1 VTKLHELPPDHCIRK
16 AQQFRLNSDRRNV
29 NTSFE
34 LDYTLLTA
42 LQQQANKLGF
52 KSWGAYLRH
61 VLDFHIVTFHPEL
74 LHEHITTNRNHK
86 GVHPATARTQSNT
99 ADPRT
104 QSKEDWP
111 TKGAPYPVGY
121 RPKNPQRDPLVVR

>member
-1 VTKLHELPPDHCIRK
+1 MAEQL
-16 AQQFRLNSDRRNV
+16 RLDSDRRNV

-34 LDYTLLTA
+34 LDYTVLTA

-86 GVHPATARTQSNT
+86 GVHPATSRTQANT
-99 ADPRT
+99 ASPYT
-104 QSKEDWP
+104 QSKENRQ
-111 TKGAPYPVGY
+111 TKGTPYPVGY
-121 RPKNPQRDPLVVR
+121 CSKGTQRDPLVVR

>member
-1 VTKLHELPPDHCIRK
+1 MAEQL
-16 AQQFRLNSDRRNV
+16 RLDSERRNV

-34 LDYTLLTA
+34 LDYTVLTA
-42 LQQQANKLGF
+42 LQQQARKLGF

-86 GVHPATARTQSNT
+86 GVHPATSRTQANT
-99 ADPRT
+99 AGPHT
-104 QSKEDWP
+104 QSKEDRQ
-111 TKGAPYPVGY
+111 TKGTSYPVGY
-121 RPKNPQRDPLVVR
+121 RSKGPQRDPLVVR

>member
-1 VTKLHELPPDHCIRK
+1 MAEQL
-16 AQQFRLNSDRRNV
+16 RLDSDRRNV

-34 LDYTLLTA
+34 LNYTLLTA

-74 LHEHITTNRNHK
+74 LHDHITTNRNHK
-86 GVHPATARTQSNT
+86 GVHPATSRTQ
-99 ADPRT
+99 A
-104 QSKEDWP
+104 KEDRQ
-111 TKGAPYPVGY
+111 TEGTSYPVGY
-121 RPKNPQRDPLVVR
+121 RSKGP